1 MPTASRWPVS
11 RTTASLATTRC
22 VPATASAAS
31 AADTGQRWQDIV
43 RWNNIDNPD
52 LIEVG
57 QVLRVIPPSG
67 TAVASAPPA
76 SASSSSEGAT
86 TKPVTPPPA
95 LVPTAPAQRGQ
106 AADARHGLAFGSGQ
120 RWQLG

>member
-1 MPTASRWPVS
+1 MPTAGRWPVS
-11 RTTASLATTRC
+11 RTTASLATTPC
-22 VPATASAAS
+22 VPATRIRRIG
-31 AADTGQRWQDIV
+31 ADTGQRWQDIV

-76 SASSSSEGAT
+76 SASGSEGAT
-86 TKPVTPPPA
+86 TKPVTPPAGPCA
-95 LVPTAPAQRGQ
+95 DGAGQRGQ